1 MRHRQRLGGEPACLR
16 SGGFRVGGSRN
27 FPLPMKTLS
36 LLSLAIGCFL
46 YLSPLSGSSA
56 DAVRVWEEPLVLP
69 TCQVRCRHC
78 HGLLHQ
84 G

>member
-1 MRHRQRLGGEPACLR
+1 
-16 SGGFRVGGSRN
+16 
-27 FPLPMKTLS
+27 MKTLS